1 MTKADKGAS
10 TLMSLS
16 RRALLGAAGTAAA
29 AAALNAL
36 PASARQAASATNPA
50 AAGHGPGRIK
60 LGVSSY
66 SYWHFRPPRNPY
78 PIEKVIDH
86 AASIGVE
93 GVDIL
98 HRQMTGEDNAYLQRL
113 KKHAFVNGIDLIAL
127 SIHQGFVYPDPAE
140 RQKHIDHTVKCMQL
154 AHAMGIPCLRL
165 NTGRWN
171 TTKSFDDLMANRGIE
186 PVLPGYTE
194 DQGFEWCISS
204 IEKLLPEAEKLGVL
218 LALENHWGL
227 ARTAEGLMRIVDA
240 VNSPWLGVLADT
252 GNFLDDQYAQ
262 FERIAPKTVFV
273 QAKTYEGGGEWYSL
287 DIDYARIAKILAA
300 QDYRGYVSLEFEGKA
315 PAETAVPKAIA
326 QLRSA
331 FNA

>member
-1 MTKADKGAS
+1 
-10 TLMSLS
+10 MSLS

-36 PASARQAASATNPA
+36 PATATQAAPSGTNPA
-50 AAGHGPGRIK
+50 ASGHGPGRIK

-66 SYWHFRPPRNPY
+66 SYWHFRPRTPY

-86 AASIGVE
+86 AASVGVE

-140 RQKHIDHTVKCMQL
+140 RQKHIDHTIKCMQL
-154 AHAMGIPCLRL
+154 AHSMGIPCLRL

-171 TTKSFDDLMANRGIE
+171 TTQSFDDLMANRGIE

-194 DQGFEWCISS
+194 DQGFEWCIAS

-262 FERIAPKTVFV
+262 FERIVPKTVFV

-300 QDYRGYVSLEFEGKA
+300 QQYRGYVSLEFEGKA
-315 PAETAVPKAIA
+315 PAEQAVPKAIA
-326 QLRSA
+326 QLRAA
-331 FNA
+331 FKV